1 LVQQLNSNDS
11 YAAIRIKEY
20 RWFVYARFLLTFAIQ
35 MQSVIV
41 GWQVYGLTHDPISL
55 GLVGLAEAIP
65 FLSIALL
72 AGHVAD
78 TINRKSII
86 IVSTIVYTIC
96 AAALYFVTAHMS
108 FLLVTYKALPIY
120 GIIFITG
127 IARGFIFPA
136 QGALSAQ
143 LVPKEFFGNAATW
156 NSIAWHIAAVT
167 GPAIGGLVCGF
178 FGMNVT
184 YAIVTVC
191 TVATL
196 LCFLKIKKKPL
207 PLHDKEENIFES
219 LSKGLKFV
227 FSNQIVLSAISL
239 DMFAV
244 FFGGAVCV
252 LPIFADQILH
262 TGSQG
267 LGFLRA
273 APAIGS
279 ICMSIFLIYFPP
291 FKKAG
296 RNLLFAVFGF
306 GISIILFAL
315 SKSFP
320 TAILALIL
328 SGMTD
333 NVSVVI
339 RGTIMQVFTPDEMR
353 GRVSAV
359 NSIFIG
365 SSNELGSLES
375 GIAAKLLTLIP
386 SIIFGGSM
394 TLAVVAVIRK
404 TAPKLKSLN
413 LQG

>member
-1 LVQQLNSNDS
+1 MAQQLNSNDS
-11 YAAIRIKEY
+11 YAAIKIDEY

-41 GWQVYGLTHDPISL
+41 GWQVYGLTHDPVSL

-65 FLSIALL
+65 FLSIALF

-78 TINRKSII
+78 NINRKSII
-86 IVSTIVYTIC
+86 LSSTIVYTLC
-96 AAALYFVTAHMS
+96 AAALYVVTDHLG
-108 FLLVTYKALPIY
+108 FLLTTYKALPIY

-143 LVPKEFFGNAATW
+143 LVPKEYYGNAATW
-156 NSIAWHIAAVT
+156 NSIAWHVAAVT
-167 GPAIGGLVCGF
+167 GPAIGGIVCGF
-178 FGMNVT
+178 FGMSVT

-207 PLHDKEENIFES
+207 PVHDKEENIFVS

-252 LPIFADQILH
+252 LPIFADQVLH

-279 ICMSIFLIYFPP
+279 ICMSVFLIYFPP

-296 RNLLFAVFGF
+296 RNLLIAVFGF

-353 GRVSAV
+353 GRVTAV

-394 TLAVVAVIRK
+394 TLGVVAVIRK
-404 TAPKLKSLN
+404 VAPKLRSLS
-413 LQG
+413 LQQ

>member
-1 LVQQLNSNDS
+1 
-11 YAAIRIKEY
+11 
-20 RWFVYARFLLTFAIQ
+20 
-35 MQSVIV
+35 
-41 GWQVYGLTHDPISL
+41 
-55 GLVGLAEAIP
+55 
-65 FLSIALL
+65 
-72 AGHVAD
+72 
-78 TINRKSII
+78 
-86 IVSTIVYTIC
+86 
-96 AAALYFVTAHMS
+96 
-108 FLLVTYKALPIY
+108 
-120 GIIFITG
+120 
-127 IARGFIFPA
+127 
-136 QGALSAQ
+136 
-143 LVPKEFFGNAATW
+143 
-156 NSIAWHIAAVT
+156 
-167 GPAIGGLVCGF
+167 
-178 FGMNVT
+178 
-184 YAIVTVC
+184 
-191 TVATL
+191 
-196 LCFLKIKKKPL
+196 
-207 PLHDKEENIFES
+207 
-219 LSKGLKFV
+219 
-227 FSNQIVLSAISL
+227 
-239 DMFAV
+239 MFAV

-252 LPIFADQILH
+252 LPIFADQVLH

-296 RNLLFAVFGF
+296 RHLLIAVFGF

-315 SKSFP
+315 SKNFA

-404 TAPKLKSLN
+404 TAPKLRSLN
-413 LQG
+413 LEG

>member
-1 LVQQLNSNDS
+1 
-11 YAAIRIKEY
+11 
-20 RWFVYARFLLTFAIQ
+20 

-41 GWQVYGLTHDPISL
+41 GWQVYSLTHDPVSL
-55 GLVGLAEAIP
+55 GLVGLAEAVP
-65 FLSIALL
+65 FLSVALF
-72 AGHVAD
+72 AGHAAD
-78 TINRKSII
+78 NINRKSII
-86 IVSTIVYTIC
+86 LSSTVVYTLC
-96 AAALYFVTAHMS
+96 AAALFFVTVHMN
-108 FLLVTYKALPIY
+108 FLLTSYKALPIY

-143 LVPKEFFGNAATW
+143 LVPKEYYGNAATW
-156 NSIAWHIAAVT
+156 NSIAWHVAAVT

-178 FGMNVT
+178 FGMGLT

-196 LCFLKIKKKPL
+196 FCFLKIKKKPL
-207 PLHDKEENIFES
+207 PVHDKEENIFES

-252 LPIFADQILH
+252 LPIFADQVLH

-279 ICMSIFLIYFPP
+279 ICMSVFLIYFPP
-291 FKKAG
+291 FKNAG

-306 GISIILFAL
+306 GVSIILFAL

-339 RGTIMQVFTPDEMR
+339 RGTVMQVFTPDEMR
-353 GRVSAV
+353 GRVTAV

-394 TLAVVAVIRK
+394 TLGVVAVIRK
-404 TAPKLKSLN
+404 VAPKLRNLSL
-413 LQG
+413 QQ